1 MKNIVLA
8 KLPKAGL
15 ANKLFVW
22 ARALVFAN
30 ENNYDLFVIGWF
42 DFKLGPF
49 LRNEKTKR
57 IYYKYFSRI
66 YTPNLIELFKIL
78 FLYKRIDEQYI
89 YKNYKIPRKVYVFN
103 QTPQWRDY
111 FDGLT
116 LNREFIR
123 MSFIKM
129 LNEKYREIY
138 DNCEAPVIGVHIR
151 CSDFIIDN
159 KNLGKKP
166 NVRTPVGYFVEI
178 IKKIRESI
186 NKNLPVTIFTD
197 GNPHDMEKIKKL
209 SNIKFSNSNTD
220 IEDMLRLSKSKI
232 IITSCNSTF
241 SYWAAFISSSPV
253 ITHPS
258 HKIQIR
264 GDNDHLIEG
273 PINLKEPL
281 SKKLKEYLL
290 KI

>member
-1 MKNIVLA
+1 
-8 KLPKAGL
+8 
-15 ANKLFVW
+15 
-22 ARALVFAN
+22 
-30 ENNYDLFVIGWF
+30 
-42 DFKLGPF
+42 
-49 LRNEKTKR
+49 
-57 IYYKYFSRI
+57 
-66 YTPNLIELFKIL
+66 
-78 FLYKRIDEQYI
+78 
-89 YKNYKIPRKVYVFN
+89 
-103 QTPQWRDY
+103 
-111 FDGLT
+111 
-116 LNREFIR
+116 
-123 MSFIKM
+123 
-129 LNEKYREIY
+129 
-138 DNCEAPVIGVHIR
+138 
-151 CSDFIIDN
+151 
-159 KNLGKKP
+159 
-166 NVRTPVGYFVEI
+166 
-178 IKKIRESI
+178 
-186 NKNLPVTIFTD
+186 
-197 GNPHDMEKIKKL
+197 MEKIKKL